1 MHIFVA
7 CTLAISIG
15 VASTGSSVYIIFGV
29 FDFSRAVVRTT
40 TNHQMSDRYRS
51 RPRNDVRFHDPDRD
65 RGIREMTSDTEE
77 PTKERQSSGRQIVHS
92 KPFNKDVNEY
102 RCSNEVGVRFL
113 ISTVARWL
121 DRR

>member
-40 TNHQMSDRYRS
+40 TNH
-51 RPRNDVRFHDPDRD
+51 RFVGPVSID
-65 RGIREMTSDTEE
+65 RGMTYGT
-77 PTKERQSSGRQIVHS
+77 
-92 KPFNKDVNEY
+92 N
-102 RCSNEVGVRFL
+102 VGPGCDSRY
-113 ISTVARWL
+113 S
-121 DRR
+121 